1 MDIINNWSH
10 WKIRSQNCKKN
21 ASKNKAW
28 SLRWETLRTSRPSTI
43 KKSRMP
49 KLKEIKSIKKWK
61 TSKPSIIKN
70 WTSGK
75 IKKIYWDT
83 LNTSKKKLI
92 TRESANNK
100 MKEEKRKRRKDK
112 LKKKNNSK
120 KDKKKDKKE
129 SNRKRKEKNATS
141 KENLNSKP
149 KDKPLSTET
158 PTGNPSNCANSWSST
173 AKISDPMPI
182 TTRLLNKKRKEMLK
196 ISIWPKRRGGKKKRR
211 VDVR

>member
-1 MDIINNWSH
+1 
-10 WKIRSQNCKKN
+10 
-21 ASKNKAW
+21 
-28 SLRWETLRTSRPSTI
+28 
-43 KKSRMP
+43 MP

-83 LNTSKKKLI
+83 SSKSKKKLI
-92 TRESANNK
+92 TRGSENNK
-100 MKEEKRKRRKDK
+100 MKEEKRKRPKDK

-129 SNRKRKEKNATS
+129 SSRKKKEKNAMS
-141 KENLNSKP
+141 KESLNSKP
-149 KDKPLSTET
+149 KDKPLLIET

-182 TTRLLNKKRKEMLK
+182 TTRLLNKRHKEMLS
-196 ISIWPKRRGGKKKRR
+196 ISIWPKKRDGKKKRR
-211 VDVR
+211 VDFK